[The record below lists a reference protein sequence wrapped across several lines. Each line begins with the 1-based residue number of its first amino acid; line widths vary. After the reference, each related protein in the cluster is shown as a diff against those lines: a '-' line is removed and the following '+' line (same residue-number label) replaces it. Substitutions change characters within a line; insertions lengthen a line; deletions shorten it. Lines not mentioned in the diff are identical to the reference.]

1 MIMVSGVEVGCRN
14 KSNMP
19 HHHTAQR
26 RERERERERERVNA
40 LRQLR
45 FVSNF
50 ASKEEDK

>member
-26 RERERERERERVNA
+26 ERERERERESER
-40 LRQLR
+40 
-45 FVSNF
+45 
-50 ASKEEDK
+50 ASSIKIRIELCKQGRR

>member
-26 RERERERERERVNA
+26 RERERERERVNA

>member
-26 RERERERERERVNA
+26 RERERERERESER
-40 LRQLR
+40 
-45 FVSNF
+45 
-50 ASKEEDK
+50 ASSIKIRIELCKQGRR

>member
-26 RERERERERERVNA
+26 RERERERESER
-40 LRQLR
+40 
-45 FVSNF
+45 
-50 ASKEEDK
+50 ASSIKIRIELCKQGRR